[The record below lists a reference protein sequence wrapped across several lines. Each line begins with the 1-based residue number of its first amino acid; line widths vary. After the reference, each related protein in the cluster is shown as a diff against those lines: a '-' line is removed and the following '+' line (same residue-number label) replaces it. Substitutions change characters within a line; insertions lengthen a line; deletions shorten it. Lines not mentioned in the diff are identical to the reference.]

1 MIYELNTKQKQL
13 VKLILDNTNKQ
24 DNYKITID
32 KVVELLKESGQVV
45 RSKLSTKNIKA
56 IFQYHTK
63 QEVGSKGQ
71 AYIDLKQNV
80 NIDDVINSLQDN
92 NNNNNNNNN

>member
-13 VKLILDNTNKQ
+13 VKLILDNTNEQ

-32 KVVELLKESGQVV
+32 KVVELLNESGQVV
-45 RSKLSTKNIKA
+45 RSRLSTKNIKA
-56 IFQYHTK
+56 IFKYHTK

-71 AYIDLKQNV
+71 AFIDLNN
-80 NIDDVINSLQDN
+80 NININDVINSLQDN
-92 NNNNNNNNN
+92 NNNNN

>member
-1 MIYELNTKQKQL
+1 MTYELNTKQKQL
-13 VKLILDNTNKQ
+13 VRLILDNTNKQ

-32 KVVELLKESGQVV
+32 KVTELLNESGQVV

-56 IFQYHTK
+56 IFKYHTK

-71 AYIDLKQNV
+71 AFIDLNKDI
-80 NIDDVINSLQDN
+80 NIDDVINSLQNNDN
-92 NNNNNNNNN
+92 NNNNNN

>member
-13 VKLILDNTNKQ
+13 VKLILDNTNEQ

-32 KVVELLKESGQVV
+32 KVIELLNENGQVV
-45 RSKLSTKNIKA
+45 RSRLSTKNIKA

-71 AYIDLKQNV
+71 AFIDLNK
-80 NIDDVINSLQDN
+80 NININDVINSLQDN
-92 NNNNNNNNN
+92 NNNNN

>member
-13 VKLILDNTNKQ
+13 VKLILDNTNEQ

-32 KVVELLKESGQVV
+32 KVVKLLNESGQVV
-45 RSKLSTKNIKA
+45 RSRLSTKNIKA
-56 IFQYHTK
+56 IFKYHTK

-71 AYIDLKQNV
+71 AFIDLNN
-80 NIDDVINSLQDN
+80 NIDINDVINSLQDN
-92 NNNNNNNNN
+92 NNNNN